1 MRGTFGNRIIE
12 TNEALRNSKFTTDMD
27 IVAALDE
34 IAYSLA
40 NIADNL
46 NRIEMH
52 LNKEE
57 EE

>member
-1 MRGTFGNRIIE
+1 MKGLFGNRIVE
-12 TNEALRNSKFTTDMD
+12 TNEALRNSKLTPDMD
-27 IVAALDE
+27 IIAALDE

-46 NRIEMH
+46 DRIEMH